1 MHLCFPNPI
10 HEELGRNSN
19 NNLTPKEKF
28 ISELLGRDTLASCL
42 LAFSLFPFLSF
53 FLFLSF
59 FSYLNVSM
67 YLSCFL
73 AQVHHFMLL
82 CLKNLAAGA
91 LK

>member
-1 MHLCFPNPI
+1 MYLCFSNPVY
-10 HEELGRNSN
+10 EELGANSN
-19 NNLTPKEKF
+19 NNLTHKQKF
-28 ISELLGRDTLASCL
+28 VSELLGRDTLASCL

-59 FSYLNVSM
+59 FSYLSVSM

-73 AQVHHFMLL
+73 AQVHHFLLL
-82 CLKNLAAGA
+82 CLKNLAAGP